1 MPLHDTTSYLT
12 QSIPT
17 SATLDGRVFFCK
29 KRRKITIRKLSPL
42 NSHFHKFWH
51 FISLFTKWNANHKRQ
66 QTNRFWNCFYGWW
79 ICERSCVITLENGC
93 LYLLQLTEDFF
104 TLIIFA
110 NNRNGSRSC
119 IRSRKIF
126 ELSKY
131 CVVAVFARFLSS
143 LLWRPT
149 SLQSASIMK
158 WRFFSSLLKRYHNRK
173 GYKCQ

>member
-17 SATLDGRVFFCK
+17 SATLDGRVFFLQK
-29 KRRKITIRKLSPL
+29 KKKNHNKKIKPIEFAFPQ
-42 NSHFHKFWH
+42 FWH

-79 ICERSCVITLENGC
+79 ICERSCVITLEIRC

-104 TLIIFA
+104 TLIITA
-110 NNRNGSRSC
+110 KNRNGSRSC

-173 GYKCQ
+173 GYKYQ